1 MSETQ
6 TLRPAIDLLE
16 RDDHLLLLA
25 DLPGALP
32 DSLDLEL
39 DGNTLALTADAP
51 ASVDGQPRRYSRRF
65 KLGRALDPERIA
77 AKLTDGVLEV
87 TLTKTTARK
96 IPITAP

>member
-25 DLPGALP
+25 DLPGAQP

-39 DGNTLALTADAP
+39 DGQTLALSADAP
-51 ASVDGQPRRYSRRF
+51 SLDGEPRRYSRRF
-65 KLGRALDPERIA
+65 KLGRALDPERIT

-96 IPITAP
+96 IPISAP